1 LMIRTPKFVTTK
13 DVSLAIETLTKRGKG
28 SDVQRVELRSL
39 SEGLCV
45 QALHVGAYE
54 DQGKTMATMRVFTD
68 RQGLRIAG
76 THHEIYL
83 SDPRRV
89 AASKLKT
96 ILRNP

>member
-1 LMIRTPKFVTTK
+1 M
-13 DVSLAIETLTKRGKG
+13 KRGKG
-28 SDVQRVELRSL
+28 ADVQQVELRSL

-45 QALHVGAYE
+45 QALHVGPYE
-54 DQGKTMATMRVFTD
+54 DEDKTMATIRAFTE

-96 ILRNP
+96 ISRGPVMKADG